1 MILEQYWSVLYVNDG
16 RQSYVYYSA
25 VYLLQLFC
33 LHVWVTIYYGQ
44 NALHLKLYGKSAH
57 TSVSA
62 ANPTII
68 ENPELLRLKEEECA
82 RAKAASATR

>member
-1 MILEQYWSVLYVNDG
+1 MGD
-16 RQSYVYYSA
+16 
-25 VYLLQLFC
+25 C
-33 LHVWVTIYYGQ
+33 IYYGQ